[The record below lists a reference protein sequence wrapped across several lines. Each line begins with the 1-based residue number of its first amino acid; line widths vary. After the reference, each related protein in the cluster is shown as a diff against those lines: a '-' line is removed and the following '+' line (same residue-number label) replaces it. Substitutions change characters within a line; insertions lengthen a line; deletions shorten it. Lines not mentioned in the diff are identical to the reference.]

1 MSDQPLR
8 PPLRGRV
15 LAIVGPTCSGKTAL
29 AEELALRLGGE
40 VVSADS
46 MQVYRGMDIGT
57 AKLPL
62 ERRRV
67 RHHCLDLVEPG
78 TPYSVALYQR
88 DARAAIDGILARGL
102 LPVVAGGSGL
112 YVRAAIDDMRFPP
125 GDATSPARARY
136 EKALRERGG
145 VALHELLTTLDPD
158 SAALIHPGNARR
170 VVRALEMLEEDGP
183 TYAEQHAG
191 FGQRTSVYAAMH
203 IGLSVDRVALYSRID
218 ARVDEMLAQ
227 GLLDEVRRLLG
238 GGLREALTAPQAIGY
253 KELVPVIE
261 EGADLAAAT
270 DAIMRATR
278 QYAKRQLTW
287 FRADPRVNWL
297 DVTVLTPPET
307 ADAAVALIESV
318 SDSGRWA

>member
-1 MSDQPLR
+1 MSDPLAR

-15 LAIVGPTCSGKTAL
+15 LAVVGPTCSGKTAL
-29 AEELALRLGGE
+29 AEQLALRLGGE

-57 AKLPL
+57 AKLPPDQ
-62 ERRRV
+62 RRV
-67 RHHCLDLVEPG
+67 PHHCLDLVDPG

-88 DARAAIDGILARGL
+88 DARAAIDGVLSRGL

-125 GDATSPARARY
+125 GDAASPARVRY
-136 EKALRERGG
+136 EKILREQGG
-145 VALHELLTTLDPD
+145 VALHELLITLDPD

-203 IGLSVDRVALYSRID
+203 IGLSVDRVALYARID
-218 ARVDEMLAQ
+218 ARVDEMIAA
-227 GLLDEVRRLLG
+227 GLLDEVRRLLREG
-238 GGLREALTAPQAIGY
+238 FREALTAPQAIGY

-261 EGADLAAAT
+261 DGADIAEAAGS
-270 DAIMRATR
+270 IKSATR
-278 QYAKRQLTW
+278 HYAKRQLTW
-287 FRADPRVNWL
+287 FRADPRVTWL
-297 DVTVLTPPET
+297 DVTASSPSET
-307 ADAAVALIESV
+307 AAAAVTLIESV